1 MIIQELSVIAEQPDF
16 QRRVRYL
23 MIKAAIS
30 KLNAAT
36 PTAADILLGQRI
48 VDLSEPVL
56 AWALACVTNPS
67 IAAGAHNATGSTI
80 TDSDLEF
87 TVNSLWTAFSL

>member
-1 MIIQELSVIAEQPDF
+1 
-16 QRRVRYL
+16 
-23 MIKAAIS
+23 MIKAALA
-30 KLNAAT
+30 KLNAAN
-36 PTAADILLGQRI
+36 PPSPDILLGQRI
-48 VDLSEPVL
+48 LDLAEPVL
-56 AWALACVTNPS
+56 AWALGCVNNPS